1 MDPKPTKPW
10 KTLALLVLLG
20 LMGAALGWLVT
31 PAPTA
36 GSRSGDKS
44 GLDPWLYRD
53 AQDAARVEHATEATF
68 GQQVLASP
76 VPVLVDFYADWCAP
90 CQALEPVLEE
100 VARETPGV
108 KFVRVNVDREPKL
121 AARYDVGPIPRLLVL
136 RGGEVT
142 ADHVGAASKEQLK
155 AMLGL

>member
-31 PAPTA
+31 PAPTG
-36 GSRSGDKS
+36 GSRSGPGS
-44 GLDPWLYRD
+44 GFEPWSYRD
-53 AQDAARVEHATEATF
+53 AQVAARVEHATEATF

-76 VPVLVDFYADWCAP
+76 NPVLVEFYADWCAP

-108 KFVRVNVDREPKL
+108 RVVKVNVDRDPKL
-121 AARYDVGPIPRLLVL
+121 AARYEVGPIPRLLVF
-136 RGGEVT
+136 RGGKVT
-142 ADHVGAASKEQLK
+142 GDHLGAASKGQLK